1 MFTWHPRR
9 NRQGTRAQ
17 KKRCDP
23 IPPSVKKHFF
33 TGVEMPNFTKDY
45 DAIGFDAD
53 HCLVKYNVQE
63 IFRLTIRS
71 QMDDWHKHEGYPE
84 EILKFDISPSSE

>member
-1 MFTWHPRR
+1 MI
-9 NRQGTRAQ
+9 
-17 KKRCDP
+17 KKDT

-33 TGVEMPNFTKDY
+33 TDKEMPNFTKDF

-63 IFRLTIRS
+63 VTKLLIKISAQDLYEN
-71 QMDDWHKHEGYPE
+71 EGWPKEITEFDLSEESE
-84 EILKFDISPSSE
+84 EI